1 MEQTS
6 YLTEQGEKELRA
18 ELDRLKGPAREEIS
32 RRLRSAIE
40 MGDLSENAD
49 YITAKEDQGF
59 LEGRIQELEAVLR
72 NVTIIDEMKAD
83 TSTVNIGNTIVFT
96 EDDFP
101 PEEYQLVGPK
111 EADPANGRISHAS
124 PIGKALLGKR
134 IGDVVT
140 VSSPNGQYDIKI
152 VEIK

>member
-6 YLTEQGEKELRA
+6 YLTQKGEKELRA
-18 ELDRLKGPAREEIS
+18 ELERLKGPAREEIS
-32 RRLRSAIE
+32 KRLRSAIE

-49 YITAKEDQGF
+49 YITAKEEQGF
-59 LEGRIQELEAVLR
+59 LEGRILELEAVLA

-83 TSTVNIGNTIVFT
+83 TNTVNIGNTIVFI

-101 PEEYQLVGPK
+101 PEEYQMVGPK
-111 EADPANGRISHAS
+111 EADPANGRISHES
-124 PIGKALLGKR
+124 PIGKALLGKHA
-134 IGDVVT
+134 GDVVK
-140 VSSPNGQYDIKI
+140 VESPNGEYDIKI

>member
-1 MEQTS
+1 MDQTS

-18 ELDRLKGPAREEIS
+18 ELERLKGPAREEIS
-32 RRLRSAIE
+32 KRLRSAIE

-59 LEGRIQELEAVLR
+59 LEGRIQELEAVLA
-72 NVTIIDEMKAD
+72 NVTIIDEMKND
-83 TSTVNIGNTIVFT
+83 SSTVNIGNSIVFT
-96 EDDFP
+96 EDDFA

-111 EADPANGRISHAS
+111 EADPANGRISHES
-124 PIGKALLGKR
+124 PIGKAVLGRKV
-134 IGDVVT
+134 GDVVK
-140 VSSPNGQYDIKI
+140 VSSPNGEYEIKI